1 MVETTSSSD
10 HTNVRASSQDA
21 KAPPTSSRSQA
32 REITPDEGRANPEQ
46 RLKRTPLYDIHV
58 ALGAKIV
65 PFAGFEM
72 PVQYPTGITAEH
84 KAVRE
89 KAGLFDVS
97 HMGEFMVRGPQA
109 VEFVNYVTTNDVA
122 ALAPGQAQYSTI
134 LREDGTIVDD
144 CLVYRAEDRVL
155 MVVNG
160 SNIDKDFAH
169 ISRFVGKFN
178 ATLEDISDTIALLAL
193 QGPDAARILQRHTDT
208 DLSNIKYYEFITG
221 KVAGVDKVYIS
232 RTGYT
237 GEDGFELYF
246 PGEHAEKLWN
256 ALTASGEVTPAG
268 LGARVTILDTNL
280 ERLRQL
286 DDIFR
291 GSVQTLASNIAH
303 IAEAVRHAD
312 LLVGGVLILLIE
324 WSRGESARA
333 TEMTWTMAVAVGIA
347 QLLAAVFPGTS
358 RAAATI
364 LIAVALGLKR
374 PAATEF
380 SFLLGIPTLF
390 AASAYEIYRELKHP
404 GGDPIDWPMVALGT
418 AVSAVVAFLVVR
430 WILRWI
436 QTHTFIVFGWYRIAL
451 GLLMVAVAYRSR

>member
-1 MVETTSSSD
+1 MVDATPSSD

-21 KAPPTSSRSQA
+21 KAPPATSRSQGQAITSAEGSATPA
-32 REITPDEGRANPEQ
+32 RP
-46 RLKRTPLYDIHV
+46 LKRTPLYDVHV

-97 HMGEFMVRGPQA
+97 HMGEFIVRGPQA

-144 CLVYRAEDRVL
+144 CLVYRADDRVL

-160 SNIDKDFAH
+160 SNIDKDFEH

-178 ATLEDISDTIALLAL
+178 ATLEDISDTIALLAV
-193 QGPDAARILQRHTDT
+193 QGPDAAKILQKHTDT
-208 DLSNIKYYEFITG
+208 DLSKIKYYEFTIG

-246 PGEHAEKLWN
+246 PGEHAERIWN

-268 LGARVTILDTNL
+268 LGARDSLRL
-280 ERLRQL
+280 EMGMALYGNDL
-286 DDIFR
+286 DDA
-291 GSVQTLASNIAH
+291 TTPLEAS
-303 IAEAVRHAD
+303 
-312 LLVGGVLILLIE
+312 LGWLVKMKKGDF
-324 WSRGESARA
+324 
-333 TEMTWTMAVAVGIA
+333 VG
-347 QLLAAVFPGTS
+347 
-358 RAAATI
+358 RD
-364 LIAVALGLKR
+364 ALVKQKEEGLKR
-374 PAATEF
+374 KLVGFTTVER
-380 SFLLGIPTLF
+380 SFPRHGYPVFANGKPSGEVRSGTMSPTLGIPIGT
-390 AASAYEIYRELKHP
+390 AYVPPASAAEGSPLEIEIRGKRVPATVQKMPFYKS
-404 GGDPIDWPMVALGT
+404 G
-418 AVSAVVAFLVVR
+418 
-430 WILRWI
+430 
-436 QTHTFIVFGWYRIAL
+436 
-451 GLLMVAVAYRSR
+451 SRL